1 MEHPAATV
9 PSKNATTVTDM
20 ASPVADKRLSMILT
34 GGLRTLP
41 ASLLKCILTDYD
53 SCGVAIDC
61 A

>member
-1 MEHPAATV
+1 M
-9 PSKNATTVTDM
+9 KNATTVTDM

-41 ASLLKCILTDYD
+41 ASLLKCVLTDYD